1 MELRWSHDRQSGR
14 ICAIENQTCV
24 DPGLAVSVGDI
35 RAIAHQAPSFDK
47 LAQEINLKLIAQIA
61 IFWSIIGGSANTAAN
76 KPSKTRLM
84 QPMYV
89 CPRNHSNQSY
99 DGSSSAQVFK
109 CNEDTQDRNSS
120 GSLGDIGREPSRL
133 VVWGAG
139 GEAISKRAMFS
150 RV

>member
-1 MELRWSHDRQSGR
+1 M
-14 ICAIENQTCV
+14 A
-24 DPGLAVSVGDI
+24 AV
-35 RAIAHQAPSFDK
+35 
-47 LAQEINLKLIAQIA
+47 
-61 IFWSIIGGSANTAAN
+61 
-76 KPSKTRLM
+76 RL
-84 QPMYV
+84 
-89 CPRNHSNQSY
+89 
-99 DGSSSAQVFK
+99 K